1 MILAFKL
8 VDIIQVPFGYLLSWL
23 NQLTTNYGLA
33 LILFAIAL
41 KLILFPA
48 TAKGKKSTMKM
59 SRLTPKLQA
68 LQKKYAGDQQKLN
81 EATQALYREEGVSMG
96 GGCLWSF
103 VPLLILIPLY
113 AVVRQPIQYML
124 HESAEVASQIVAV
137 IKEALPEAFGKNNY
151 YDQMIAAPLIPSMPI
166 S

>member
-23 NQLTTNYGLA
+23 YQLTTNYGIA
-33 LILFAIAL
+33 LIIFAIIL

-48 TAKGKKSTMKM
+48 TAKGKRSTMKM
-59 SRLTPKLQA
+59 SRLTPRIQA
-68 LQKKYAGDQQKLN
+68 IQKKYAGDQQKIN
-81 EATQALYREEGVSMG
+81 EATQALYKEEGVTLG

-113 AVVRQPIQYML
+113 TVVRQPITYML
-124 HESAEVASQIVAV
+124 HESAETAAEIVSV
-137 IKEALPEAFGKNNY
+137 IKTALPKAFGNNEY
-151 YDQMIAAPLIPSMPI
+151 PGRCGSDHRPES
-166 S
+166 